1 MSLWKIAWRSIQQR
15 SLASMLTTISMAL
28 GVMLVVAVLV
38 IYNVVHQAFHRG
50 GEGYDLIVGPPKG
63 SNLELVLSSVF
74 YIGQPMTTL
83 PYSYYMKLYENR
95 VGGNMVS
102 DAVPI
107 CLGDV
112 YENHRVIGTTSGM
125 FDLKNAEQHNLFE
138 FTEGDKF
145 SDTEADWFTAV
156 IGATAAKQT
165 GLKLGDSFRPSHD
178 AGGKSKHKHGAFKV
192 VGILKATGA
201 PSDNALFVNIEG
213 FYRVGGHAGRVGRTL
228 VEAETK
234 GDAKSSGIGA
244 LGTGSAPK
252 LEVKQAD
259 EHAAKP
265 PESGTPTTKPA
276 EAGTPA
282 PATEAAK
289 PEADH
294 DEDEHIHDPIPES
307 AKQVSAV
314 LVCTRNPVDT
324 VPLESLINQGKEA
337 QAAIPTK
344 EIATFFEYVIGQI
357 EVVLLVFAVMIVL
370 VAGIGIMVSIYN
382 SMNDRRHDIAIMR
395 ALGARRGT
403 VMLVILLESILLSL
417 GGGVLGLAMGH
428 GLLVVAGPWIAEQA
442 RLPLTMLQFRA
453 AELTLVPGLII
464 LASIVGYL
472 PALAAYRTDVGK
484 SLIANP

>member
-15 SLASMLTTISMAL
+15 SLASLLTTISMAL

-83 PYSYYMKLYENR
+83 PYKVYLDLYENR
-95 VGGNMVS
+95 IGGNMVM

-112 YENHRVIGTTSGM
+112 YEDKRVIGTTSGM

-138 FTEGDKF
+138 FKEGDKF
-145 SDTEADWFTAV
+145 SDSEQDWFTAV
-156 IGATAAKQT
+156 AGATAAKQT
-165 GLKLGDSFRPSHD
+165 GLKLGDTFRPSHD
-178 AGGKSKHKHGAFKV
+178 AGGKTKHKHGAFKV
-192 VGILKATGA
+192 VGILKATGS

-213 FYRVGGHAGRVGRTL
+213 FYRVGGHSGRVGRAL
-228 VEAETK
+228 VDENTAAKPAEAA
-234 GDAKSSGIGA
+234 GSGRGPKPSDPPRNTSEPQPPEG
-244 LGTGSAPK
+244 GTTN
-252 LEVKQAD
+252 
-259 EHAAKP
+259 AKP
-265 PESGTPTTKPA
+265 PEG
-276 EAGTPA
+276 GTPA
-282 PATEAAK
+282 PAIEA
-289 PEADH
+289 EH
-294 DEDEHIHDPIPES
+294 DEDEHRHDAIPDS

-314 LVCTRNPVDT
+314 LVCTREPSDT
-324 VPLESLINQGKEA
+324 LPLAAEINRGKEA
-337 QAAIPTK
+337 QAAIPTQ
-344 EIATFFEYVIGQI
+344 EIARFFEVVVGKI

-395 ALGARRGT
+395 ALGARRAT
-403 VMLVILLESILLSL
+403 VMVVILLESILLSL
-417 GGGVLGLAMGH
+417 GGGLLGLAMGH

-442 RLPLTMLQFRA
+442 NLPLSMLQFQL
-453 AELTLVPGLII
+453 AELWLVPGLII

-484 SLIANP
+484 SLVANP